1 MDSLTEIQEYIKQI
15 KDFKVSLDGALNN
28 LENTLKIDP
37 TKQLLK
43 EQADVLVKTID
54 KFVSVW
60 K

>member
-54 KFVSVW
+54 KFVSVC